1 MMILDDNCIFIDVDE
16 TLLIPEEGCFVPRD
30 VNQPLVEKIKE
41 WKDQGRTIIV
51 WTSNPDGVEH
61 CKKAIYQCGIQE
73 EVNYVMPKPTV
84 IVDDDHLE
92 YYSIIDPITLKWRNR
107 GDKYTTDA

>member
-1 MMILDDNCIFIDVDE
+1 MCI
-16 TLLIPEEGCFVPRD
+16 RD
-30 VNQPLVEKIKE
+30 
-41 WKDQGRTIIV
+41 R
-51 WTSNPDGVEH
+51 
-61 CKKAIYQCGIQE
+61 YQCGIQE